1 MTMESS
7 PWASRVILVVEDEY
21 ARVDALR
28 RDCEG
33 AGLPARFADVVRI
46 EAPVEPEKIA
56 EALIR

>member
-1 MTMESS
+1 M
-7 PWASRVILVVEDEY
+7 VVVGEDEY

-28 RDCEG
+28 RDCER

>member
-1 MTMESS
+1 MQSS

-33 AGLPARFADVVRI
+33 AGLPARFAVVVRV
-46 EAPVEPEKIA
+46 EAPVELEKIA